1 ETLVIPLPRKNQ
13 PSRRTDGNNH
23 PLPNPH
29 PAAASSSYRANRIA
43 SEQTAPPA
51 NAELAADPPHIRP
64 LLSLKPPAT
73 NSIKS
78 PYPEL
83 VGRGSVQ
90 RRFLQRPPKSV
101 LYPDHDHGVAETS
114 PFGEIADAAP
124 HLTPWV
130 TLSTAAPSPSR

>member
-1 ETLVIPLPRKNQ
+1 MARSPGLIMPASLTAYNQETLVIPLPRKNQ

-51 NAELAADPPHIRP
+51 NAELAADPPYIRP
-64 LLSLKPPAT
+64 LLSLKPAAT

-78 PYPEL
+78 P
-83 VGRGSVQ
+83 
-90 RRFLQRPPKSV
+90 
-101 LYPDHDHGVAETS
+101 
-114 PFGEIADAAP
+114 
-124 HLTPWV
+124 
-130 TLSTAAPSPSR
+130 